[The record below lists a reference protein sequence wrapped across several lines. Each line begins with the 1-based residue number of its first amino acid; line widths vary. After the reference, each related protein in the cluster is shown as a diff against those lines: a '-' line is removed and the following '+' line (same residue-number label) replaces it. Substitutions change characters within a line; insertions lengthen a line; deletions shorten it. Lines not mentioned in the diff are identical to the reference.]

1 VAHDIGIIVATIHIQ
16 DNMQLKS
23 GEYTI
28 LLKGNEV
35 ARGELMTNY
44 HLAMNPGASQEKIDG
59 IPTQEPTYGLPA
71 LWIKETAKEDA
82 LAKGYT
88 VVDLATVMITHLADV
103 IRRHSHELLGRQ
115 EVQLL
120 LDTLKETHPKVVEEL
135 IPNLL
140 PLGGVVRV
148 LQNLLKEQTPIRD
161 LLAILETLADWSPV
175 TKDLDLLTDKA
186 RQSLARTITKMHLTP
201 EGVIPAVTL
210 SPAVESV
217 LSEVIQQAEHGGILA
232 LDPAIAQKIINNLAA
247 QLENTA
253 AQNYQPLVMCSA
265 PIRSQFKKLV
275 ERFIPNIIVIS
286 YDEILNTAEIKSLG
300 TVELSDAD

>member
-1 VAHDIGIIVATIHIQ
+1 
-16 DNMQLKS
+16 
-23 GEYTI
+23 
-28 LLKGNEV
+28 
-35 ARGELMTNY
+35 
-44 HLAMNPGASQEKIDG
+44 
-59 IPTQEPTYGLPA
+59 LPA

-88 VVDLATVMITHLADV
+88 VVDLPTVMITHLSDV
-103 IRRHSHELLGRQ
+103 IRRHSYELLGRQ

-148 LQNLLKEQTPIRD
+148 LQNLLKEQMPIRD
-161 LLAILETLADWSPV
+161 LLAILETLADWAPV

-186 RQSLARTITKMHLTP
+186 RQSLARTITKLHLTP

-210 SPAVESV
+210 SPTVESV
-217 LSEVIQQAEHGGILA
+217 LSEAIQQAEHGGIMA
-232 LDPAIAQKIINNLAA
+232 LDPAVAQKIINNLAA
-247 QLENTA
+247 QMENA
-253 AQNYQPLVMCSA
+253 ATLNYQPLVMCSA

-275 ERFIPNIIVIS
+275 ERFIPNIIVVS
-286 YDEILNTAEIKSLG
+286 YDEILNTVEIKSLG